1 MSKSSRNALLAVVL
15 VLALAALYLFARGRI
30 HFDWANLKLQLRV
43 VNWPLVLAAAAAI
56 QLSILLRAFRWN
68 VLSGT
73 AATVPAWR
81 LIPSQFIGFTIVA
94 LFGRVADLAR
104 PYLIARRT
112 KTPVAT
118 QLAIYSIERALDLS
132 SAVILFAI
140 TLVFAPKNMPHH
152 EIFVAAGRGAIT
164 LTAII
169 VVFASSVRFA
179 GAALAAIAKRIG
191 GLISPTFGATASQK
205 ILELR
210 EGMRTLATL
219 PQFAGS
225 LAWSLVIWVLIAS
238 AYFATMHAFGGAP
251 SLGLVSVP
259 GTMLVLAASM
269 AGSLLQLP
277 VIGWFSQILV
287 LAGAMTSALGAP
299 FEIASACGTVLM
311 VVTTLCVIPI
321 GLIAA
326 RIEGIGLRDAA
337 QSSAAASTP

>member
-1 MSKSSRNALLAVVL
+1 MSKSSRNILLAIVIL
-15 VLALAALYLFARGRI
+15 LALVALYFFARGRV
-30 HFDWANLKLQLRV
+30 HFDWANLKLQLRAV
-43 VNWPLVLAAAAAI
+43 DWRLVLVAVACI

-68 VLSGT
+68 VLSGK

-152 EIFVAAGRGAIT
+152 EIFVAAGRGAVT

-169 VVFASSVRFA
+169 VVFALSVRFA
-179 GAALAAIAKRIG
+179 GIALAAIARRVG
-191 GLISPTFGATASQK
+191 GLISPAFGENASQK

-225 LAWSLVIWVLIAS
+225 LAWSLVIWILIAA
-238 AYFATMHAFGGAP
+238 AYFATMRAFVGAP
-251 SLGLVSVP
+251 SLALVGIP
-259 GTMLVLAASM
+259 GTMLILAASM

-277 VIGWFSQILV
+277 VIGWFSQIIV
-287 LAGAMTSALGAP
+287 LAGAMSSVLGAP

-311 VVTTLCVIPI
+311 VVSTLCVIPF
-321 GLIAA
+321 GLIGA